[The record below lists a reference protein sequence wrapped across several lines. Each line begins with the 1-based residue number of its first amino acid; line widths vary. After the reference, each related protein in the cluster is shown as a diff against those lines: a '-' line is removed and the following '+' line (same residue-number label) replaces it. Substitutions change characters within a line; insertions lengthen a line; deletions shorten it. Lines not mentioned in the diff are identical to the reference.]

1 MRPGG
6 QLRAWLILGVHV
18 HIRYGVKVFV
28 VGGVEALVGWLWWW
42 EKNLERGLVRL
53 HVVRC

>member
-1 MRPGG
+1 MVYKCIRC
-6 QLRAWLILGVHV
+6 GVE
-18 HIRYGVKVFV
+18 VFV

-42 EKNLERGLVRL
+42 EKNLERRLVRL